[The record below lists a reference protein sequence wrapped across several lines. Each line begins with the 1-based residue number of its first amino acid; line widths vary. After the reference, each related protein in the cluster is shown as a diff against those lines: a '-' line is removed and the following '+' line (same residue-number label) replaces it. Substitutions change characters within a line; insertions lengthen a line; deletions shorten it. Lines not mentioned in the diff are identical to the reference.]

1 MTLRWKRRF
10 DNRVDVE
17 PGSDPGAEQQGG
29 TRASTRASNKV
40 HPSNTAE
47 QNQQAKVGAG
57 PGVLMVTSAA
67 NRLIDEVVQSWRR
80 PLLEPSPG

>member
-1 MTLRWKRRF
+1 MLFRWKRRF

-17 PGSDPGAEQQGG
+17 PGSDPGAEQQQGG

-40 HPSNTAE
+40 HPSNTPE

-57 PGVLMVTSAA
+57 PGVLISAA
-67 NRLIDEVVQSWRR
+67 NRLIGEVVQSRRR
-80 PLLEPSPG
+80 PLLVPSCG